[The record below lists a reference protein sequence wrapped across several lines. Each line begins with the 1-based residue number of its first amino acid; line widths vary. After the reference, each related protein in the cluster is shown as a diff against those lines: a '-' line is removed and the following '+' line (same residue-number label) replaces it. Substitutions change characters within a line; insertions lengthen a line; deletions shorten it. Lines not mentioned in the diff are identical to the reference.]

1 LCPVPHPTVKLK
13 NFKSEQGQYSGQPE
27 CDSDSQINTERK
39 IMKYSKTLYIPI
51 LIVLG
56 LMLGACGG
64 QPTAEPTPTLGL
76 EIMQTLAVATFS
88 AQLTQTALAAPTS
101 TPAPTNT
108 PAATMSIATLANVTP
123 FGVGAAN
130 PTASCYRLSYVSD
143 VGIQDNTSMTPGQT
157 FTKTWKVRNSGTC
170 AWDAGFKFAFTGGD
184 AMGGVTYTLPSS
196 VPANAEI
203 DISVN
208 MTAPNKT
215 GPVRGNWRISTAA
228 GQFFGD
234 EVYVAIQVGG
244 ATVGTA
250 TNTSVAATA
259 TATTAPS
266 ATSTV
271 TVTATATATP

>member
-1 LCPVPHPTVKLK
+1 M
-13 NFKSEQGQYSGQPE
+13 KS
-27 CDSDSQINTERK
+27 
-39 IMKYSKTLYIPI
+39 SKTLYIPI
-51 LIVLG
+51 LIVLALLLSSCAG
-56 LMLGACGG
+56 KAT
-64 QPTAEPTPTLGL
+64 PEPTPTLSL
-76 EIMQTLAVATFS
+76 EVMQTLAVATFS

-101 TPAPTNT
+101 TPIPTNT
-108 PAATMSIATLANVTP
+108 PALPLSTLANVTP
-123 FGVGAAN
+123 FGTSVGAA
-130 PTASCYRLSYVSD
+130 PTASCYRLSYVND
-143 VGIQDNTSMTPGQT
+143 VSIPDNTNMNAGQT

-196 VPANAEI
+196 VPANTET

-244 ATVGTA
+244 AAGGTA
-250 TNTSVAATA
+250 TNTSAAPTS
-259 TATTAPS
+259 TTAP
-266 ATSTV
+266 TS
-271 TVTATATATP
+271 TATATATP

>member
-1 LCPVPHPTVKLK
+1 M
-13 NFKSEQGQYSGQPE
+13 KS
-27 CDSDSQINTERK
+27 
-39 IMKYSKTLYIPI
+39 SKTLYIPI
-51 LIVLG
+51 LIILVLLLSSCAG
-56 LMLGACGG
+56 KAT
-64 QPTAEPTPTLGL
+64 PEPTPTLSL
-76 EIMQTLAVATFS
+76 EAMQTLAVATFS

-101 TPAPTNT
+101 TPVPTNT

-123 FGVGAAN
+123 FGVGAAS
-130 PTASCYRLSYVSD
+130 PTASCYRLSYVND

-250 TNTSVAATA
+250 TNTSVAAT
-259 TATTAPS
+259 TAAPTT
-266 ATSTV
+266 TSTP
-271 TVTATATATP
+271 VTATAVPTATP